1 MKKLKEIDLYGV
13 YCKWRQGAGPFECFF
28 RAANFT
34 SLKHFDDFEL
44 SQISLEKDK
53 TYKEIERII
62 KHNNTKKTLFMIEIN
77 DIEGIKTAYLLQEE
91 QKIKPILTF
100 NNPLHPF
107 GLIGGIEYVSSILKL
122 GEELKPINPEG
133 FVFILNQNRFGDY
146 QDEELKKFFN
156 NQYELTDED
165 LPPYEMLCQLG
176 FEKIIYM
183 YNMEQLKED
192 VASYFQ
198 YLKDKNFKV
207 IHHILGEE

>member
-1 MKKLKEIDLYGV
+1 MKKLQDIDLYSV

-34 SLKHFDDFEL
+34 SLKHFNNFDL
-44 SQISLEKDK
+44 LEITLDKDK
-53 TYKEIERII
+53 IFKEIEKII
-62 KHNNTKKTLFMIEIN
+62 KHSDTKKTLFMIEM
-77 DIEGIKTAYLLQEE
+77 DDVEGIKTAYLLQDE
-91 QKIKPILTF
+91 QKLKPILTF
-100 NNPLHPF
+100 NNPLHPN
-107 GLIGGIEYVSSILKL
+107 GLIGKIEYISNLLKL
-122 GEELKPINPEG
+122 GEQLNPIKPEG

-176 FEKIIYM
+176 FEEIIYM
-183 YNMEQLKED
+183 YNMKQLKED
-192 VASYFQ
+192 VTSYFQ
-198 YLKDKNFKV
+198 YLNDKKFKV